1 MGRSLGVAR
10 VIKIAC
16 LVAWVWRGGGTVCG
30 HSGQDVGMAN
40 IYLHEGLAGY
50 DGRTDVCR
58 LAICFD
64 MDGMEDGMEDG
75 ERYPGSEKR
84 RLRTYALVLLC
95 HCARLP
101 LCVCL
106 PV

>member
-1 MGRSLGVAR
+1 
-10 VIKIAC
+10 
-16 LVAWVWRGGGTVCG
+16 
-30 HSGQDVGMAN
+30 MAN

-64 MDGMEDGMEDG
+64 MDEIEDRMEDG